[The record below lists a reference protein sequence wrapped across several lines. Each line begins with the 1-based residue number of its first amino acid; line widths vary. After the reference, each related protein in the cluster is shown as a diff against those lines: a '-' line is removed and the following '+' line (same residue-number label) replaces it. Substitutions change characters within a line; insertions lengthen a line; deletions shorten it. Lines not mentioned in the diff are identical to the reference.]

1 MLTLRLTIG
10 GRVQGVGY
18 RPFVYRQAVRHGVTG
33 WVRNRS
39 GVVDILAQGD
49 AAALEQFAA
58 SLIDQAPPLAQP
70 QLIGRTDEAKARLA
84 DFRILASDGSGA
96 PQIHVPPDFFACYD
110 CLRELRD
117 PADRRHRYPFIN
129 CTQCGPRYTLIA
141 RLPYDR
147 PNTAMA
153 GFELCPACRSEY
165 DNPADRRF
173 HAEPVAC
180 PVCGPQLTFVQGT
193 QRIDDTRD
201 ALHAAV
207 AALRAGAVVAVK
219 GVGGFHLLCD
229 AGDEAVVQRLRAR
242 KHRPHKPL
250 AIMFPQRGSDG
261 LESVRRHLRPNARE
275 AALLRDPQR
284 PIVLCARRGDSG
296 LAAAVAP
303 GLNEIGALL
312 PYSPLHHLLLDD
324 CAMPLVATSGNISGE
339 PVLTANDAAQQR
351 LAGIADAFLLHDRPI
366 LRPADDPVW
375 RDSAG
380 VLRPLR
386 LGRGSAPLELKLPF
400 TLAEPVLA
408 VGGHM
413 KNSIALAWD
422 DRIVLSPHI
431 GDLDAPR
438 SLEVFAQV
446 IDDMQKL
453 YGVTARRMICDAHD
467 GYASTRWAR
476 RSGLPLISVQHHHAH
491 AGAVY
496 GERRGDG
503 HWLVFTWDGVGL
515 GGDGTLWGGE
525 TLYGR
530 PGRWQ
535 RAGSLRPFHLPGGE
549 KAGREPWRSAL
560 ALLWECSADAPQF
573 HPDQALLQQA
583 WSQRMNTPQS
593 SAAGRLFDAA
603 AALTGLCTAAS
614 FEGQGPML
622 LEAVAAATTEITEL
636 PLYDDGALLRLDWAP
651 LLPMLQN
658 TQLSVAERAGRFHA
672 SLAAAL
678 VAQAR
683 ALHARQPFTTVA
695 LSGGVFQNRLLTG
708 LAAAGLE
715 AAGFDVQLAAQ
726 IPCNDG
732 GLCYGQVIE
741 ACAPH
746 EL

>member
-18 RPFVYRQAVRHGVTG
+18 RPFVYRQAVRHGITG

-39 GVVDILAQGD
+39 GVVDVLAQGD

-70 QLIGRTDEAKARLA
+70 QLVGRTDEAAARLA
-84 DFRILASDGSGA
+84 DFRILASDGSDS
-96 PQIHVPPDFFACYD
+96 PQVHVPPDFFACDD
-110 CLRELRD
+110 CLRELRA

-147 PNTAMA
+147 PNTGMA
-153 GFELCPACRSEY
+153 GFELCPACRAEY
-165 DNPADRRF
+165 EDPADRRF

-180 PVCGPQLTFVQGT
+180 PACGPQLAFVRGA
-193 QRIDDTRD
+193 QRVDDTPQ
-201 ALHAAV
+201 ALREAV
-207 AALRAGAVVAVK
+207 AALRAGEVVAVK
-219 GVGGFHLLCD
+219 GVGGFHLMCD
-229 AGDEAVVQRLRAR
+229 AGNEAAVQRLRAR

-250 AIMFPQRGSDG
+250 AVMFPQRGADG
-261 LESVRRHLRPNARE
+261 LELLREYLQPNERE
-275 AALLRDPQR
+275 EALLRDPQR
-284 PIVLCARRGDSG
+284 PIVLCTQRRNTG

-303 GLNEIGALL
+303 GLNEIGAML

-324 CAMPLVATSGNISGE
+324 CAMPLVATSGNVSGE
-339 PVLTANDAAQQR
+339 PVLTDNDAALRR
-351 LAGIADAFLLHDRPI
+351 LADIADVYLLHDRPI

-380 VLRPLR
+380 ALRPLR
-386 LGRGSAPLELKLPF
+386 LGRGIAPLELELPF

-446 IDDMQKL
+446 IDDMQQL
-453 YGVTARRMICDAHD
+453 YGVRARRVICDAHG
-467 GYASTRWAR
+467 GYASSKWAR
-476 RSGLPLISVQHHHAH
+476 RSGLPLTAVQHHHAH

-503 HWLVFTWDGVGL
+503 DWLVCAWDGVGL
-515 GGDGTLWGGE
+515 GSDGTLWGGE
-525 TLYGR
+525 TFRGR

-535 RAGSLRPFHLPGGE
+535 RVGSLRPFHLPGGE

-560 ALLWECSADAPQF
+560 ALLWECGADAPQF
-573 HPDQALLQQA
+573 HPDQALLRQA
-583 WSQRMNTPQS
+583 WTQGMNTPQS

-603 AALTGLCTAAS
+603 AALTGLCSAAS

-622 LEAVAAATTEITEL
+622 LEAVATTAAEITEL
-636 PLYDDGALLRLDWAP
+636 PLYDDGGVLRLDWAP
-651 LLPMLQN
+651 LLPMLRDAR
-658 TQLSVAERAGRFHA
+658 LALPERAGRFHA

-678 VAQAR
+678 VAQAK

-695 LSGGVFQNRLLTG
+695 LGGGVFQNRLLTG

-715 AAGFDVQLAAQ
+715 AAGFNVQLAAQ

-741 ACAPH
+741 ACAPPP
-746 EL
+746 